1 LKTPTNVNAA
11 TKKLLHITIHG
22 RVQGVGFRYWA
33 YDQANLRSLAGW
45 VRNRADGAVE
55 ALFCGPSSD
64 VDSMLEACRRGPSY
78 SNVTEV
84 VTLSEVGGEDIGKD
98 APLPFEIRR

>member
-1 LKTPTNVNAA
+1 MINS

-22 RVQGVGFRYWA
+22 RVQGVGFRYWT

-45 VRNRADGAVE
+45 VRNRVDGAVE
-55 ALFCGPSSD
+55 VLFCGPPSD
-64 VDSMLEACRRGPSY
+64 VDGMLEACRQGPSY
-78 SNVTEV
+78 SHVTEI
-84 VTLSEVGGEDIGKD
+84 VTLSEVSGEKIGKD